1 MTKSIPFI
9 VFITLVSC
17 SGIKQEDNTDDYYS
31 TEVDTSYSYTDRT
44 EIDGITRTIYN
55 KHKSSSFSGDNIRY
69 VSLSNKSYSRYASH
83 KTDNSF
89 MIFVMDNDS
98 EPITLH
104 FINENELLDFFSKVD
119 SLKVGEELNERKKT
133 KHYSI
138 SKGEDEILVKQWSIL
153 WSDWSDEIKFSTIE
167 YSGIKDAYTKFLNEK
182 N

>member
-1 MTKSIPFI
+1 MIKSIPFI

-17 SGIKQEDNTDDYYS
+17 SGIKQDDNTEDYYS

-69 VSLSNKSYSRYASH
+69 VSLSNKS
-83 KTDNSF
+83 DNSF

-98 EPITLH
+98 EPITLN

-138 SKGEDEILVKQWSIL
+138 SKGEDEILVKQWSIV

-167 YSGIKDAYTKFLNEK
+167 YLGIKDAYTKFSNEK
-182 N
+182 K